1 MDDFE
6 PTLDFAALS
15 IDSNILRGQRYN
27 FDGGILKQLEQF
39 GGSIIPIIQPDVVH
53 REGIK
58 HLTTEIDQNL
68 KSARSSLKALSKYIP
83 DAIPS
88 APLSEHLNSTITA
101 SQLATDRFE
110 NFYSKVNGKV
120 IPASRVNVD
129 ELMDLYFNTLPP
141 FENKTEK
148 KNEFPDAIALL
159 SLECWASENDKT
171 MVVVSKDKGWHAYA
185 QDSQWLHVVS
195 ELPHALSLFQPHT
208 KITKII
214 ERLRKDGAFENS
226 GELYEKIIST
236 LANATAN
243 MEPEI
248 QANSF
253 LHYEYDN
260 LQLEYVGHQL
270 ALSSETDELL
280 VNIVSVEDNSAVI
293 GVKALVTVH
302 ATASFNFSQYDS
314 IDKDYVSLG
323 GVETSIETT
332 YETDILIYFGG
343 DWTDY
348 EKSVTHEEIEVVG
361 ELDVL
366 DFGEISP
373 DYSSD
378 RDEEYLWE
386 WEQHKLK
393 EAEKAA
399 GYKPTS

>member
-1 MDDFE
+1 MDEFE

-83 DAIPS
+83 DATPS
-88 APLSEHLNSTITA
+88 VQLSEKLNSTITA
-101 SQLATDRFE
+101 SQLASERFE

-120 IPASRVNVD
+120 IPASRVNID

-141 FENKTEK
+141 FENKSEK

-185 QDSQWLHVVS
+185 KDSQWLHVVS

-208 KITKII
+208 TITKII
-214 ERLRKDGAFENS
+214 ERLRKDGALEKS
-226 GELYEKIIST
+226 GELYEKIMSA

-248 QANSF
+248 QASSF

-260 LQLEYVGHQL
+260 LQLEYVSHQL

-280 VNIVSVEDNSAVI
+280 VNIVSIEDNSAVI
-293 GVKALVTVH
+293 GVKALVTVN
-302 ATASFNFSQYDS
+302 ATVSFNFSQYDS

-332 YETDILIYFGG
+332 YETDVLIYFGG

-348 EKSVTHEEIEVVG
+348 EMSVTHEEIEVIG
-361 ELDVL
+361 ELEVL
-366 DFGEISP
+366 DFGEVSP

-386 WEQHKLK
+386 WEQHKQK
-393 EAEKAA
+393 EAENAA